1 MSCITDGLLRA
12 RLDGELSER
21 ERQEMETHLGA
32 CAECRR
38 RADGMAQ
45 QAERVRG
52 ILARLDPAAGG
63 PLSDARTALARFRAE
78 RLTAEAPERAPSVL
92 GGLFARRLRPV
103 WGALAALVAIA
114 AFVSFA
120 PARSWAQKVLAM
132 LRVQRVT
139 VVALDPSSFS
149 NTANNPGQM
158 IGKVLSDNL
167 VVTMN
172 PGKPQPVPDAATA
185 SQMTGFTVRTL
196 TALPGTPEFSVHG
209 EGAFNLTL
217 NRDRLQAI
225 LDEAGRSDIQLPA
238 SLDGAEIAAHVSKSV
253 MIRYGQCSSPEAA
266 ASEGSSATASGG
278 PLSNCVFLAEI
289 PSPTVSVPPDLN
301 IQQVA
306 EAGLE
311 IAGMSPEAAQAFCQT
326 VDWTSTLVIPLPR
339 NASSYQTVGVDGVQG
354 TLINM
359 SHLGRSG
366 QPGYT
371 LVWVKNGI
379 IYSLAGRGD
388 STSAVS
394 LAGSLQ

>member
-1 MSCITDGLLRA
+1 MNCITDGILRA
-12 RLDGELSER
+12 KLDGELSEG
-21 ERQEMETHLGA
+21 ERLEVEEHLGA

-38 RADGMAQ
+38 RAETLAQ
-45 QAERVRG
+45 QAERVHG
-52 ILARLDPAAGG
+52 ILARLDPAAGE
-63 PLSDARTALARFRAE
+63 PLADARTALARFRAAHVTVE
-78 RLTAEAPERAPSVL
+78 DERAPSL
-92 GGLFARRLRPV
+92 LERLFVPRLRPV
-103 WGALAALVAIA
+103 WGALAATVAIA

-132 LRVQRVT
+132 LRVQKVT
-139 VVALDPSSFS
+139 VVVLDPGSFS
-149 NTANNPGQM
+149 NSSSNPGQM

-185 SQMTGFTVRTL
+185 SQAAGFAVRTL
-196 TALPGTPEFSVHG
+196 AALPEAPQFSVNG
-209 EGAFNLTL
+209 EGAFNMTL

-238 SLDGAEIAAHVSKSV
+238 SLDGAEVAAHVSKSV
-253 MIRYGQCSSPEAA
+253 MVRYGQCSSPEAA
-266 ASEGSSATASGG
+266 ASQGSTANGSQ
-278 PLSNCVFLAEI
+278 PSNCVFLAEI

-301 IQQVA
+301 IQQLA

-339 NASSYQTVGVDGVQG
+339 NASSYQTVDVDGVQG
-354 TLINM
+354 TLINI
-359 SHLGRSG
+359 SRIGRSG

-379 IYSLAGRGD
+379 IYSLAGQGD
-388 STSAVS
+388 SSNAVS

>member
-1 MSCITDGLLRA
+1 
-12 RLDGELSER
+12 
-21 ERQEMETHLGA
+21 
-32 CAECRR
+32 
-38 RADGMAQ
+38 
-45 QAERVRG
+45 
-52 ILARLDPAAGG
+52 
-63 PLSDARTALARFRAE
+63 
-78 RLTAEAPERAPSVL
+78 
-92 GGLFARRLRPV
+92 LRPV

-114 AFVSFA
+114 VLVSFA
-120 PARSWAQKVLAM
+120 PPRSWAQKVLAM
-132 LRVQRVT
+132 LRVQKVT

-149 NTANNPGQM
+149 NTTSSPGQM

-167 VVTMN
+167 VVTMD

-185 SQMTGFTVRTL
+185 GQMTGFAVRTL
-196 TALPGTPEFSVHG
+196 TALPDAPQFSVNG
-209 EGAFNLTL
+209 EGAFNMTL

-238 SLDGAEIAAHVSKSV
+238 SLDGAEVAAHVSKSV
-253 MIRYGQCSSPEAA
+253 MIHYGQCSSPDAA
-266 ASEGSSATASGG
+266 ASQGSGTTATGSQ
-278 PLSNCVFLAEI
+278 PSNCVFLAEI

-326 VDWTSTLVIPLPR
+326 VDWTSTLVIPVPR
-339 NASSYQTVGVDGVQG
+339 NATSYQTVDVDGVQG
-354 TLINM
+354 TLINL

-379 IYSLAGRGD
+379 IYSLMGRGD
-388 STSAVS
+388 SASAVS
-394 LAGSLQ
+394 LASSLQ

>member
-12 RLDGELSER
+12 RLDGELSEG
-21 ERQEMETHLGA
+21 ERQEVEAHLA
-32 CAECRR
+32 HCSECRR
-38 RADGMAQ
+38 RAEAMAE

-52 ILARLDPAAGG
+52 ILARLDPAAGE

-78 RLTAEAPERAPSVL
+78 HIASQDEHTPSLLER
-92 GGLFARRLRPV
+92 LFARRLRPV

-114 AFVSFA
+114 VAVSFA
-120 PARSWAQKVLAM
+120 PPRTWAQKVLAM

-139 VVALDPSSFS
+139 VITLDPSSFS
-149 NTANNPGQM
+149 SSANNPGQM

-209 EGAFNLTL
+209 EGAFNMTL
-217 NRDRLQAI
+217 NRDRLQTI
-225 LDEAGRSDIQLPA
+225 LNEAGRSDIQLPA

-253 MIRYGQCSSPEAA
+253 MIRYGQCSSPDA
-266 ASEGSSATASGG
+266 ASQDSGAKATGNQ
-278 PLSNCVFLAEI
+278 PSNCVFLAEV

-311 IAGMSPEAAQAFCQT
+311 IAGMSPEAAQSFCQT

-339 NASSYQTVGVDGVQG
+339 NASSSQTVDVDGVQG
-354 TLINM
+354 TLINI
-359 SHLGRSG
+359 SHMGHSA

-388 STSAVS
+388 SASAVS
-394 LAGSLQ
+394 LADSLQ